1 MEDRYRGLLPR
12 FHDGEL
18 SEESARVVELHLTT
32 CAACR
37 AELQALRALSAS
49 LAGAAGP
56 DSAADVE
63 AFWQTLQPKLGAQ
76 HAAPPWRS
84 WLPGLL
90 LLGLQGILG
99 AIGALLMISSLLRG
113 LTGIDLGLPG
123 LPLPGLFS
131 IGMFGWAGVLYLI
144 WLAVW
149 WSRQRAE
156 PNPSYA

>member
-1 MEDRYRGLLPR
+1 MEDRTRGLLPR
-12 FHDGEL
+12 YHDGEL
-18 SEESARVVELHLTT
+18 TEEATRAVELHLAT

-37 AELQALRALSAS
+37 AELQALRSLSAT
-49 LAGAAGP
+49 LAGAAEPG
-56 DSAADVE
+56 STADAE
-63 AFWQTLQPKLGAQ
+63 AFWQALQPKLGAQ

-99 AIGALLMISSLLRG
+99 AIGALLMIGSLVRG
-113 LTGIDLGLPG
+113 LTGINTGLPG

-144 WLAVW
+144 WLAAW
-149 WSRQRAE
+149 WSRHHTA